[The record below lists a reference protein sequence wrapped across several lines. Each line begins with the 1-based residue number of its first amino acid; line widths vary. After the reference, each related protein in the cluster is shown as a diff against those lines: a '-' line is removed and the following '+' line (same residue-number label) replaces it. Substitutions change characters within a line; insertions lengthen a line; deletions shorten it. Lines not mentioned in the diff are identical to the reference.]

1 MNNQVRPS
9 VLRMAIDHYGE
20 QHQKLKTIEELGELQ
35 TELAREQDNRTT
47 PKKVITE
54 IADVMLMI
62 EQLVLIYGLDA
73 VKAEFERKKNRL
85 YRKILKEQEQKRNG
99 NG

>member
-1 MNNQVRPS
+1 M
-9 VLRMAIDHYGE
+9 RMAIDHYGAE
-20 QHQKLKTIEELGELQ
+20 HQKLKTIEELGELQ

-54 IADVMLMI
+54 IADVMIMI